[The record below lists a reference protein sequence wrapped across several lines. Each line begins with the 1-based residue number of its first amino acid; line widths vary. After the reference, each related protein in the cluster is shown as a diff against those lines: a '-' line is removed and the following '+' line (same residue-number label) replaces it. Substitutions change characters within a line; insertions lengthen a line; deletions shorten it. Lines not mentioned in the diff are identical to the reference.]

1 MSKKPQKPDNKVKDF
16 SSKII
21 KILSQNANKAYNYS
35 QIAAILDLD
44 DTKSRNEII
53 RDLKLLSSQ
62 KQIIEAEPGKYLVKA
77 ISKDYY
83 EGTIDM
89 TGRKTAYFIC
99 PEFAEDVFIPTNNLN
114 RALDKD
120 KVKVYV

>member
-44 DTKSRNEII
+44 DSSFKSLII
-53 RDLKLLSSQ
+53 SFLDFVSSRS
-62 KQIIEAEPGKYLVKA
+62 KMAA
-77 ISKDYY
+77 I
-83 EGTIDM
+83 
-89 TGRKTAYFIC
+89 
-99 PEFAEDVFIPTNNLN
+99 
-114 RALDKD
+114 
-120 KVKVYV
+120 